1 MAPAPDLRP
10 VLVALASAGT
20 VELDHDQ
27 QAGEGAAAEASL
39 RLQRLVGGAA
49 AGAQVS
55 PALLAVEPDLDALE
69 ADGRVDLVAG
79 ESQLQERAAAAV
91 RRGTVAGLTGWM
103 PRAAVTGLATQLAPL
118 GGAVV
123 PLPRPRGVQPPT
135 LLSPSRR
142 GRAAAPLVATY
153 ATVPYADVDPTL
165 FAALAY
171 IVMFGVMFADAG
183 HGLLLVVCALALRAG
198 VGRRR
203 GRRDRLARLRP
214 AWGYLAAAGLVAT
227 ATGVAY
233 GEFFGP
239 TGVLPFAAVDP
250 LREPLLLLGLA
261 VVAGAALLAVA
272 YGIGTVNRM
281 REGGWSLALY
291 APAGGAGA
299 TLFLGLALIIAGL
312 ATGNGWLTAAGT
324 ATALAGLV
332 LAFAGL
338 RAEAGPGGAGLA
350 QAGVELFD
358 VVVRLGSNVVSFAR
372 LAAFGM
378 THAALAAV
386 VWAATVALWAQGSF
400 ARGGAVA
407 VFLVGTVLTFALEA
421 LVAAVQAL
429 RLEYY
434 ELFSRVFQGEGTPFR
449 PWYVPTADRSAP
461 PGSAGPAGPAGPA
474 GSAGPAEP
482 AEPAESTES
491 TEPAEPTDSAEL
503 TQEVAR

>member
-1 MAPAPDLRP
+1 MPSSERLRPVAMQRVAIMAPDPDLRP
-10 VLVALASAGT
+10 VLVALADAGT
-20 VELDHDQ
+20 VELDHDPP
-27 QAGEGAAAEASL
+27 AGEGAATDASR
-39 RLQRLVGGAA
+39 RLQRLAGGGTATA
-49 AGAQVS
+49 VR

-69 ADGRVDLVAG
+69 ADGRIDLVAG

-103 PRAAVTGLATQLAPL
+103 PRPAVADLATRLAPL

-142 GRAAAPLVATY
+142 GRAAGPLVATY

-183 HGLLLVVCALALRAG
+183 HGLLLVAAALALRAG
-198 VGRRR
+198 VGRRP
-203 GRRDRLARLRP
+203 GHRDRLARLRP

-261 VVAGAALLAVA
+261 VLAGAALLAVA

-291 APAGGAGA
+291 APAGAAGA
-299 TLFLGLALIIAGL
+299 TLFLGLVLITAGL
-312 ATGNGWLTAAGT
+312 ATRNGWLTAAGG
-324 ATALAGLV
+324 AFALAGLV
-332 LAFAGL
+332 LAFVGL
-338 RAEAGPGGAGLA
+338 RAEAGPGGAGAA
-350 QAGVELFD
+350 QAGVEVFD

-386 VWAATVALWAQGSF
+386 VWAATAALWVQGSV

-407 VFLVGTVLTFALEA
+407 VFVVGTVLTFGLEA

-434 ELFSRVFQGEGTPFR
+434 ELFSRVFQGEGTPFG
-449 PWYVPTADRSAP
+449 PWHVPTVGASGPPAPVAP
-461 PGSAGPAGPAGPA
+461 PHL
-474 GSAGPAEP
+474 
-482 AEPAESTES
+482 
-491 TEPAEPTDSAEL
+491 TDL
-503 TQEVAR
+503 TDPTQEVAR